1 MITRVRVSGIGPHE
15 STDLTLPASASITG
29 PSESGKSTL
38 IAAIAWCLWGSTLD
52 GALQRAGEAALVI
65 VSLASGVQ
73 IARKRTPGGTP
84 TISIQTADGATV
96 RISSQAGLAPYLGEL
111 TDADR
116 GRLVLVPMAWRELA
130 EGAGSGRAFREFLAR
145 VLPGSTVT
153 ALLAADLAES
163 EPRDEKRAGEW
174 VRVARQEAA
183 HAQGQ
188 ADEAARASAG
198 PEPVAPDA
206 EQLAAARTAQQAVKA
221 SRADVAAHTPLVVA
235 WQAAGAQHAARQAEQ
250 ARWDATQPV
259 EPTVAEPLDGEQDA
273 AGEAVAR
280 WEREVTA
287 AAQALAEVA
296 EHERAA
302 AASAQREQERAAWTS
317 RRAALAEPAREPGPT
332 EIEAAEAEV
341 ALARGAL
348 AAREAEAA
356 AAREYYRGEVLAQE
370 SREREIAAWDRQR
383 AALVEPP
390 VDGCPGVAVSKCQRA
405 SDARATYD
413 RAVEALGPRPEP
425 LPNPAPLI
433 HQDLTDAVGR
443 VRLAEADR
451 ADLAALTAAW
461 KTHRAA
467 LRALGDCPAELP
479 APGAFT
485 DRATVEEAVAGT
497 KRGLASARQRV
508 ETLTQAAAAWATYR
522 QRVADRGTRPE
533 DAPDPGP
540 EPIAPEALTLSPTDR
555 QLLAD
560 AEAYPRL
567 LAAHQE
573 RAAAIT
579 QRAAET
585 AAHAA
590 AKAATR
596 TRAEQVLELVRSAP
610 GRVLAGKLAQ
620 LGDMGPVTITA
631 TDDEIAVLVDGR
643 PWRVASTGRRIAAD
657 AILRAALR
665 RAVGLDALPIVV
677 DEAQSVGGIDWP
689 DLGACWRMT
698 TTTSGVL
705 TVA

>member
-1 MITRVRVSGIGPHE
+1 MITRVRVSGIGPHA

-52 GALQRAGEAALVI
+52 GALQRKDEAAQVI
-65 VSLASGVQ
+65 VSLASGIQ
-73 IARKRTPGGTP
+73 IARKRTTAGTVMI
-84 TISIQTADGATV
+84 TICTADGAQV

-130 EGAGSGRAFREFLAR
+130 EGPGNGRAFREFLAR

-153 ALLAADLAES
+153 ALLAAELVEG

-206 EQLAAARTAQQAVKA
+206 AQVEAARAVARAVDA
-221 SRADVAAHTPLVVA
+221 SRVAVAAHAPTLAA
-235 WQAAGAQHAARQAEQ
+235 WRASAAQRAARVAEQ
-250 ARWDATQPV
+250 ARWDAAQPV
-259 EPTVAEPLDGEQDA
+259 EPAVSDPSAEEVASAQ
-273 AGEAVAR
+273 EAISQ
-280 WEREVTA
+280 WERESETA
-287 AAQALAEVA
+287 RSALADVA
-296 EHERAA
+296 EHERAVA
-302 AASAQREQERAAWTS
+302 AFARREQERAGWME
-317 RRAALAEPAREPGPT
+317 RRAR
-332 EIEAAEAEV
+332 
-341 ALARGAL
+341 
-348 AAREAEAA
+348 
-356 AAREYYRGEVLAQE
+356 
-370 SREREIAAWDRQR
+370 
-383 AALVEPP
+383 LVEPTAT
-390 VDGCPGVAVSKCQRA
+390 GCPGVTSGCQRA
-405 SDARATYD
+405 ADAQAAHHA
-413 RAVEALGPRPEP
+413 AV
-425 LPNPAPLI
+425 
-433 HQDLTDAVGR
+433 V
-443 VRLAEADR
+443 
-451 ADLAALTAAW
+451 
-461 KTHRAA
+461 
-467 LRALGDCPAELP
+467 ALGDCPSELP
-479 APGAFT
+479 EPGACT
-485 DRATVEEAVAGT
+485 SRRDAEEAVAAAG
-497 KRGLASARQRV
+497 RGLASARQRLAA
-508 ETLTQAAAAWATYR
+508 LTQAAASWTTYR

-540 EPIAPEALTLSPTDR
+540 EPIAPELLILSPTER
-555 QLLAD
+555 QILAD

-567 LAAHQE
+567 LAAHRE
-573 RAAAIT
+573 RVAAIA
-579 QRAAET
+579 QRAADT
-585 AAHAA
+585 AAVAS
-590 AKAATR
+590 AKGATR

-631 TDDEIAVLVDGR
+631 TDDEIAVLIDGR

-665 RAVGLDALPIVV
+665 RAVGLHELPIVV

-689 DLGACWRMT
+689 DLGACWRLT
-698 TTTSGVL
+698 TTASGTL
-705 TVA
+705 TAAAAP